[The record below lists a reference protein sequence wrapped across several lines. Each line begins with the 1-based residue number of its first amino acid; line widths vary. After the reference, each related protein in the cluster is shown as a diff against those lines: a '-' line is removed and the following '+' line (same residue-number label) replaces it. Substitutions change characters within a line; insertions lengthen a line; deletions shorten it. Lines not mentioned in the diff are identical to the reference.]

1 MHEDQGRVDGTH
13 DGVTNE
19 AATAAVLEMLRRPSA
34 TEIMEISEDIS
45 AEAEISTQVT
55 GCPPP
60 EPVAKCEMR
69 QLETLR
75 MRGEQKLE
83 FYVKECAELEAT
95 CAEWE
100 ATVAKLESENSKLRE
115 AKPPSDAVSLHEWLA
130 ALFAPENG
138 HATEAQTKVYS
149 ALQEVCAS

>member
-45 AEAEISTQVT
+45 AEAETSTRVT

-60 EPVAKCEMR
+60 EPVARCEMR
-69 QLETLR
+69 QLETQR
-75 MRGEQKLE
+75 MREKQTLE
-83 FYVKECAELEAT
+83 FYVKECAELK
-95 CAEWE
+95 